1 MTQLKAELSNA
12 GKTATN
18 NRAGALCAMRKMM
31 ETSATVAEPFLVA
44 DLKLILAA
52 AADKMKPVSTEA
64 DLTAKALVKAL
75 STEGVGSV
83 LPAILDEGDGKWQ
96 VNLLRAELLSTLATK
111 APKQMGRNLTEVV
124 PVLSGLMWD
133 TKAQVK
139 EAAIAAI
146 AVVFACDKNTD
157 IKEFVPQVIDCTLN
171 PNRNPNPHPHP
182 NPNPNPNPNPS
193 PGHRVHPA
201 AREGAGDDP
210 QPRGLRLRAG
220 GLRLVARADGAAAQ
234 ARPR

>member
-1 MTQLKAELSNA
+1 MTKLKSELSNA

-18 NRAGALCAMRKMM
+18 NRAGALCAMRKMV
-31 ETSATVAEPFLVA
+31 ETFPTVAEPFLVA
-44 DLKLILAA
+44 DLALILAA

-75 STEGVGSV
+75 SMEGVGSV

-139 EAAIAAI
+139 AAATSAI
-146 AVVFACDKNTD
+146 AVVFACDRNTD
-157 IKEFVPQVIDCTLN
+157 IKEFVPQVIECILQPEKVPET
-171 PNRNPNPHPHP
+171 
-182 NPNPNPNPNPS
+182 
-193 PGHRVHPA
+193 VHNL
-201 AREGAGDDP
+201 AGCVFV
-210 QPRGLRLRAG
+210 QEVFLSLIHI
-220 GLRLVARADGAAAQ
+220 
-234 ARPR
+234 

>member
-1 MTQLKAELSNA
+1 MTKLKSELSNA

-31 ETSATVAEPFLVA
+31 ETSPTVAEPFVVA
-44 DLKLILAA
+44 DLALILAA

-64 DLTAKALVKAL
+64 DLTAKALIKAL

-139 EAAIAAI
+139 EAATSAI
-146 AVVFACDKNTD
+146 AVGKPLPALETAL
-157 IKEFVPQVIDCTLN
+157 ETPAT
-171 PNRNPNPHPHP
+171 HA
-182 NPNPNPNPNPS
+182 PS
-193 PGHRVHPA
+193 LSALCPA
-201 AREGAGDDP
+201 S
-210 QPRGLRLRAG
+210 
-220 GLRLVARADGAAAQ
+220 AAQ
-234 ARPR
+234 PSRATRTRTSKSSCRKWSSASCSPTRCRRPCTTSRAASSSRRSSAPRPYPLAPRIWP

>member
-1 MTQLKAELSNA
+1 MTKLKAELSNA

-31 ETSATVAEPFLVA
+31 ETSPTVAEPFVVA
-44 DLKLILAA
+44 DLALILAA
-52 AADKMKPVSTEA
+52 AADKMKPVSAEA
-64 DLTAKALVKAL
+64 DLTAKALIKAL

-139 EAAIAAI
+139 EAATSAI
-146 AVVFACDKNTD
+146 AVGKPPPA
-157 IKEFVPQVIDCTLN
+157 
-171 PNRNPNPHPHP
+171 NRSLPGPPP
-182 NPNPNPNPNPS
+182 TPWKRS
-193 PGHRVHPA
+193 P
-201 AREGAGDDP
+201 
-210 QPRGLRLRAG
+210 LRLH
-220 GLRLVARADGAAAQ
+220 
-234 ARPR
+234 